1 MTDRILF
8 VIAVLLMLAVAVL
21 LLADAGHGVAIPLIA
36 AGIALAAIS
45 ELDARRRGGG
55 ARGV

>member
-8 VIAVLLMLAVAVL
+8 VIAVLLVLAVAVL
-21 LLADAGHGVAIPLIA
+21 LLADAGHGVAIPLIT

>member
-1 MTDRILF
+1 
-8 VIAVLLMLAVAVL
+8 VAVL